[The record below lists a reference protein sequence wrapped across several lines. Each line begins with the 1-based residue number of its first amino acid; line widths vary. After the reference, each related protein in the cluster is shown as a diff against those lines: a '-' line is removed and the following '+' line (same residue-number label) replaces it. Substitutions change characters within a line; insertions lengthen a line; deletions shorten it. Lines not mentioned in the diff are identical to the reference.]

1 MTWVRHCTRVPSLP
15 PYEGLMRIG
24 YGKFDDEEWVMV
36 MANLVEG
43 IVNEFGIEE
52 LGKTRQ

>member
-1 MTWVRHCTRVPSLP
+1 MTWVIHCTGDPSLP
-15 PYEGLMRIG
+15 PYEGSMRIG
-24 YGKFDDEEWVMV
+24 YGKFDDEELVMV

-43 IVNEFGIEE
+43 IVNEFGSKE